1 MVSGANAVFALLQ
14 SIDKNIAFAYNSSNK
29 LLSVRL
35 NVKQLSVRDSLIAGA
50 AIVAS
55 SLLVPQAWSLNQP
68 LPSFERNQSALE
80 EIPLREE
87 SPFLGRD
94 GFRSVPANRMNSAKG
109 STDEQRNP
117 FAVDSPFA
125 SNGSADNNLAS
136 GASLNSLR
144 LTGIVQ
150 EGSSLKA
157 LVEHGSEHAIL
168 ALGDPLTLG
177 FVQGLGYRVSAISF
191 DKGNIS
197 ITNGR
202 EERQISVQR

>member
-1 MVSGANAVFALLQ
+1 MVFNANAVFAWPDNVDRINHPHYYRRIKVLQ
-14 SIDKNIAFAYNSSNK
+14 VRHRVQ
-29 LLSVRL
+29 LLSA
-35 NVKQLSVRDSLIAGA
+35 RDIFFAVVGMIST
-50 AIVAS
+50 
-55 SLLVPQAWSLNQP
+55 SLLVPQAWSLNQS

-94 GFRSVPANRMNSAKG
+94 GFCSVPANRMNSAKG

-136 GASLNSLR
+136 AASLNSLR